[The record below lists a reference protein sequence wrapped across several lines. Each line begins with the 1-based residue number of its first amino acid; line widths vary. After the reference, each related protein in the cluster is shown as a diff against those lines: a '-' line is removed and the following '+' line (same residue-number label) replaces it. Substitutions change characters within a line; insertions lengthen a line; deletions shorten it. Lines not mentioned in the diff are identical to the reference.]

1 MALLLIGCGTEQ
13 GNGKS
18 YTYTKKNES
27 GKNITINSFRIH
39 IKD

>member
-18 YTYTKKNES
+18 YLHYKKM
-27 GKNITINSFRIH
+27 KVVRI
-39 IKD
+39 